1 MAKNDK
7 KVDEIN
13 RSELKDTIIKAKKS
27 ILMVGFFSM
36 FINLL
41 MLVPPLYMLQLYD
54 RVLSSRSEPTL
65 IMLTLIVIVLFI
77 TMGLLEMVR
86 SRVLIK
92 FGNKF
97 SNLLT
102 DRVFNS
108 TFELAN
114 KKPEA
119 ASSRLMGDLMQI
131 RQFLSGNG
139 LFAFFDAPW
148 IPIYVAVLFLFHP
161 LFGIFAI
168 FAAIVLVILTILNE
182 YTTKEKMNEAN
193 SLNRESMMQLESTLR
208 NAEVI
213 NAMGM
218 KDSVRK
224 KWEQKYFGF
233 LNAQNDAS
241 NKAGIWSNT
250 SKTARMFFQSMILG
264 MGAYLAIKMEV
275 SPGMMIAGSIIMGRA
290 LAPLDLMIGT
300 WKGFSS
306 ARMSYKR
313 VDQLLKDFPK
323 DKEYMELPAPQGVL
337 SIENVFAKPP
347 ASDKYSLQEL
357 NLKVEKGDIVGVVG
371 PSAAGK
377 STFARVILGVWPV
390 AHGTVRMDGADI
402 SQWDRVLLGKY
413 IGYLPQDIEL
423 FEGSISENI
432 ARFGDV
438 NPIKV
443 IEAAM
448 KAGVHDMILR
458 LPEGYDTVIG
468 KAGMI
473 LSGGQRQRIGLARA
487 IYGNPVFVVLDE
499 PNSNLDDQGEIAL
512 IKTVE
517 ELKKTNTTVI
527 IITHRPN
534 ILQVTNKLAMMNGGK
549 VETYGNTTD
558 IFNAIAQ
565 QKAAAQQQAQ
575 EQAQEQAAAQQKA
588 QAVAQPQISL
598 SKPGS

>member
-1 MAKNDK
+1 MANNEK
-7 KVDEIN
+7 KVDYIEK
-13 RSELKDTIIKAKKS
+13 SELKQTILSAKKS
-27 ILMVGFFSM
+27 IIMVGFFSM

-54 RVLSSRSEPTL
+54 RVLASRSESTL

-86 SRVLIK
+86 SRILIK

-97 SNLLT
+97 SNLLS
-102 DRVFNS
+102 DRVFDS

-119 ASSRLMGDLMQI
+119 ASSRLMGDLMQL

-139 LFAFFDAPW
+139 LYAFFDAPW
-148 IPIYVAVLFLFHP
+148 IPIYIAVLFLFHP
-161 LFGIFAI
+161 MFGLFAI
-168 FAAIVLVILTILNE
+168 FAAIVLICFTFLNE
-182 YTTKEKMNEAN
+182 YTTKKKMDEAN
-193 SLNRESMMQLESTLR
+193 SLNRESMMHLESNIR

-218 KDSVRK
+218 KNNVRK
-224 KWEQKYFGF
+224 KWESKYFGF
-233 LNAQNDAS
+233 LNAQNEAS
-241 NKAGIWSNT
+241 NKASIWSNT
-250 SKTARMFFQSMILG
+250 SKTTRMFFQSMILG
-264 MGAYLAIKMEV
+264 LGAYLSIQMEL

-290 LAPLDLMIGT
+290 LAPLDLMINT

-306 ARMSYKR
+306 TRMSYKR
-313 VDQLLKDFPK
+313 IDELLKNFPK
-323 DKEYMELPAPQGVL
+323 EKDYMELPAPKGFL

-357 NLKVEKGDIVGVVG
+357 NLRVEKGDIVGVVG

-377 STFARVILGVWPV
+377 STLARVILGVWPV

-402 SQWDRVLLGKY
+402 SQWDREHLGQF

-423 FEGSISENI
+423 FEGTISENI
-432 ARFGDV
+432 ARFSEV
-438 NPIKV
+438 NPSKV
-443 IEAAM
+443 IDAAM

-487 IYGNPVFVVLDE
+487 IYNNPVFVVLDE
-499 PNSNLDDQGEIAL
+499 PNSNLDDQGELAL
-512 IKTVE
+512 LKTVE
-517 ELKKTNTTVI
+517 ELKKTETTVI

-534 ILQVTNKLAMMNGGK
+534 ILKATNKLAMMNAGK
-549 VETYGNTTD
+549 VEKYGNTTE
-558 IFNAIAQ
+558 IFNAV
-565 QKAAAQQQAQ
+565 
-575 EQAQEQAAAQQKA
+575 AQQKA
-588 QAVAQPQISL
+588 QATAQQKAKASVQPQISL